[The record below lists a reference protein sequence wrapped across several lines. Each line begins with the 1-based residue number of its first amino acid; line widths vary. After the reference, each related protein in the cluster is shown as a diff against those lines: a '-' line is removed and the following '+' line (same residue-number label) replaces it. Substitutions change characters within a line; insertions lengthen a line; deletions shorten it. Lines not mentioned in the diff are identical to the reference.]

1 MDWHNSFGRRPTK
14 INMFQ
19 LRRERSKPLNHQYV
33 VLFLSEDSEDCILRL
48 DRRGDEAKAMDTLTP
63 EGTES
68 IDTIANVKSLSELD
82 KTSDTLAELHCQ
94 GSHIHL
100 LNIIKICVGI
110 HRDDEAKNYTLR
122 RFNCYFFAWTML
134 VATAR
139 HVVRWDMLPSDS
151 PWETLSQSLA
161 GELSTKSADAMI
173 KLMMRETVKTVITI
187 RGKLKSQLSR
197 VMSRGARLVWAM
209 PEWFIRLALRLMLRS
224 SGKSGIHTS
233 LRLKLQK
240 ELLSTLRPT
249 LHSVLTELRVTT
261 LRTTLWKEDVEK
273 AMQDAARRDV
283 TTSILNAVTTAIS
296 SIKVMEEDVDAFR
309 SRACTWGTQTSL
321 EVERQIGVPQLSQA
335 PEARAMVTD
344 DTKWDEVWNSIRDI
358 VRDASKEA
366 MKDAEEDDAD
376 SGVKHGTT
384 EQIHGEDGHVDIRAM
399 RGSAGLDD
407 HGRSLA
413 FSSPSRAPLQIHSC
427 IGQWRGVRMPAIYV
441 KTYPRLLR
449 RFNLGSGVENDMR
462 AAMDRVWRAVVD
474 LDGGARARLAIPMQ
488 MSRDHPE
495 R

>member
-1 MDWHNSFGRRPTK
+1 MSLAAAISFSNAVITSSRAHRSAGPFRIQFGPDWRNNQIMEWHNTLGHRPTK

-33 VLFLSEDSEDCILRL
+33 VLFLSEDCILRL
-48 DRRGDEAKAMDTLTP
+48 DRRGDEAKPMDALTL
-63 EGTES
+63 EGIES

-94 GSHIHL
+94 GRDIDLS
-100 LNIIKICVGI
+100 NVIKIYFGI

-122 RFNCYFFAWTML
+122 RFNCYFFAWTTL

-151 PWETLSQSLA
+151 PWETLPQNLA

-321 EVERQIGVPQLSQA
+321 EVERQIGVPQLSQGFV
-335 PEARAMVTD
+335 PWC
-344 DTKWDEVWNSIRDI
+344 K
-358 VRDASKEA
+358 
-366 MKDAEEDDAD
+366 
-376 SGVKHGTT
+376 
-384 EQIHGEDGHVDIRAM
+384 
-399 RGSAGLDD
+399 
-407 HGRSLA
+407 
-413 FSSPSRAPLQIHSC
+413 P
-427 IGQWRGVRMPAIYV
+427 
-441 KTYPRLLR
+441 PRVSQPLR
-449 RFNLGSGVENDMR
+449 RVL
-462 AAMDRVWRAVVD
+462 W
-474 LDGGARARLAIPMQ
+474 
-488 MSRDHPE
+488 
-495 R
+495 